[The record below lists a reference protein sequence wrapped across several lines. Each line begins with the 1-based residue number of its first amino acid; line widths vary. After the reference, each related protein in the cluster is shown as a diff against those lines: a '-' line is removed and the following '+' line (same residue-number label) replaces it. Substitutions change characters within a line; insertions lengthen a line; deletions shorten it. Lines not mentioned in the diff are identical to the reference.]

1 MSARVE
7 SGGRLHF
14 GFLNLSLSHDRL
26 YGSLGVALDEPR
38 VVVEAE
44 PAERVRCDHERARDH
59 AARAC
64 EVLDVAGAAVTVRE
78 ELPPHVGLGSGTQL
92 ALAVLEAV
100 ARTHG
105 RDAAVRDLAPELGRG
120 GRSGVGVA
128 AFESGG
134 FVLDAGHPTGLFT
147 TAAPPRG
154 AWTVPPVAARHE
166 VPDDWRFL
174 LVVPDAEP
182 GKAGGEEDASMRSA
196 VEAADP
202 GLADRIS
209 GVVTRRVLPALAS
222 GDVAAFGA
230 AVAEVGRLNG
240 AWYADEQG
248 GVYRPPVGCIVD
260 ALDGSPAVSGAGQSS
275 WGPAVY
281 GVTDEGRS
289 EDALAAGREALDAAG
304 VGGDVRVVAPR
315 NEGAQVSETGQGKA

>member
-1 MSARVE
+1 MPTRVE

-14 GFLNLSLSHDRL
+14 GFLNLSLSHDQL
-26 YGSLGVALDEPR
+26 YGSLGVALDQPR
-38 VVVEAE
+38 VVVQ
-44 PAERVRCDHERARDH
+44 AERADEIRCDHERAREH
-59 AARAC
+59 AERAC
-64 EVLDVAGAAVTVRE
+64 EVLDVPGVDLTVRE

-100 ARTHG
+100 ARANG
-105 RDAAVRDLAPELGRG
+105 REVDVRNLAPELGRG

-128 AFESGG
+128 TFESGE

-147 TAAPPRG
+147 TEAPARG
-154 AWTVPPVAARHE
+154 KWTVPAVAAHHR

-174 LVVPDAEP
+174 LVLPDATP
-182 GKAGGEEDASMRSA
+182 GKDGSEEDASMRSA

-222 GDVAAFGA
+222 EDVAAFGA

-281 GVTDEGRS
+281 GVTDESRA
-289 EDALAAGREALDAAG
+289 EDALVAGRDALDAAG
-304 VGGDVRVVAPR
+304 VDGDVRVVAPR
-315 NEGAQVSETGQGKA
+315 NEGARVTETGQGKA

>member
-1 MSARVE
+1 MSVRVE

-26 YGSLGVALDEPR
+26 YGSLGVALDGPR
-38 VVVEAE
+38 VVVDAE
-44 PAERVRCDHERARDH
+44 RAERVDCGHERAREY
-59 AARAC
+59 AERAC
-64 EVLDVAGAAVTVRE
+64 EVLDVPGASVTVRE
-78 ELPPHVGLGSGTQL
+78 ELPVHAGLGSGTQL
-92 ALAVLEAV
+92 ALSVLAAV
-100 ARTHG
+100 ATAYDR
-105 RDAAVRDLAPELGRG
+105 APAVRAHAPELGRG

-128 AFESGG
+128 AFEDGG

-147 TAAPPRG
+147 TAAPARG
-154 AWTVPPVAARHE
+154 EWTVPPVAARHD
-166 VPDDWRFL
+166 VPDDWRFV
-174 LVVPDAEP
+174 LVLPDADP
-182 GKAGGEEDASMRSA
+182 GKDGESEDESMRAA

-209 GVVTRRVLPALAS
+209 GVVTRSVLPALAT
-222 GDVAAFGA
+222 GDADAFGA

-248 GVYRPPVGCIVD
+248 GVYRPPVGGIVD
-260 ALDGSPAVSGAGQSS
+260 ALAGSPAVAGAGQSS

-281 GVTDEGRS
+281 GVTDASRA
-289 EDALAAGREALDAAG
+289 DAAEEAGRAALDAVG

-315 NEGAQVSETGQGKA
+315 NEGASVVRD

>member
-1 MSARVE
+1 MPTRVE

-26 YGSLGVALDEPR
+26 YGSLGVALDQPR

-44 PAERVRCDHERARDH
+44 RADGVRCDHERAREH
-59 AARAC
+59 VERAC
-64 EVLDVAGAAVTVRE
+64 EVLGVPGADLTIRE

-100 ARTHG
+100 ARAHG
-105 RDAAVRDLAPELGRG
+105 DEVDVRDLAPELGRG
-120 GRSGVGVA
+120 GRSGVGVGT
-128 AFESGG
+128 FGGGG
-134 FVLDAGHPTGLFT
+134 FVLDAGHPTWLFT
-147 TAAPPRG
+147 TEAPARG
-154 AWTVPPVAARHE
+154 EWTVPPVAARHRI
-166 VPDDWRFL
+166 PDDWRFL
-174 LVVPDAEP
+174 LVLPDTEP
-182 GKAGGEEDASMRSA
+182 GKAGSEEDVSMRSA

-222 GDVAAFGA
+222 EDVAAFGA

-248 GVYRPPVGCIVD
+248 GVYRPPVGGIVD
-260 ALDGSPAVSGAGQSS
+260 ALSGNPAVSGVGQSS

-281 GVTDEGRS
+281 GVTDAARA
-289 EDALAAGREALDAAG
+289 DAALAAGHNALDAAG
-304 VGGDVRVVAPR
+304 VDGDVRVVAPR
-315 NEGAQVSETGQGKA
+315 NEGARVTETGQGKA

>member
-1 MSARVE
+1 MPTRVE
-7 SGGRLHF
+7 SGCRLHF

-26 YGSLGVALDEPR
+26 YGSLGVALDQPR
-38 VVVEAE
+38 VAVEAE
-44 PAERVRCDHERARDH
+44 PADGVRCDHERAREH
-59 AARAC
+59 AERAC
-64 EVLDVAGAAVTVRE
+64 EVLDVPGVDLTVHE

-92 ALAVLEAV
+92 ALSVLAAV
-100 ARTHG
+100 ARAHDS
-105 RDAAVRDLAPELGRG
+105 DADLRALAPELGRG

-128 AFESGG
+128 TFEAGG

-154 AWTVPPVAARHE
+154 EWTVPAVAARHR

-174 LVVPDAEP
+174 LVVPDAPP
-182 GKAGGEEDASMRSA
+182 GKEGDDEDASMRSA

-209 GVVTRRVLPALAS
+209 GVVTRRVLPALA
-222 GDVAAFGA
+222 GEDVAAFGA

-260 ALDGSPAVSGAGQSS
+260 ALAGSPAVSGAGQSS

-281 GVTDEGRS
+281 GVTDAARA
-289 EDALAAGREALDAAG
+289 EDALAAGRDALDEAG
-304 VGGDVRVVAPR
+304 VDGDVRVVAPR
-315 NEGAQVSETGQGKA
+315 NDGARVTETGQGKA